1 MAFEIKY
8 DKDGNPVA
16 QPQLKEQL
24 NAAADALDQPE
35 PQQEAQPE
43 QVQEQSVLETL
54 DAQQPEETIPEKQP
68 EPVQNTPEK
77 KPSAPQESWKK
88 LREKAL
94 AAEKRAA
101 ELEEALQAA
110 QAAKQQQMP
119 QQQAPQEEEIE
130 ELSVDADAL
139 VEGKHLSKVSKH
151 IKKLEQ
157 QLQQYQQQTAINATE
172 LRLKTQYPDFDAIVT
187 RENLESLRLAYP
199 EIANTINSSSDLYS
213 KAVSAYTMIKKLGL
227 TADVDNYEE
236 EKAIIHKN
244 ANKPKPTAV
253 LNPTQNDSPLS
264 KVNAFSKGP
273 LTDELRAQM
282 LKEMNQYRNR

>member
-16 QPQLKEQL
+16 QPQLKEKL
-24 NAAADALDQPE
+24 NVAADSLDQPQ

-43 QVQEQSVLETL
+43 QMQEQSVLETL
-54 DAQQPEETIPEKQP
+54 DAEQSIETTPEKQP
-68 EPVQNTPEK
+68 EPVQNNPEK

-110 QAAKQQQMP
+110 QSAK
-119 QQQAPQEEEIE
+119 QQQAPQEEEID

-157 QLQQYQQQTAINATE
+157 QLHQYQQQTAVNATE

-187 RENLESLRLAYP
+187 RENLESLRLTYP

-227 TADVDNYEE
+227 TADVDSYEE

-282 LKEMNQYRNR
+282 LKEMNMYRNK